1 MAKFAGRLSIDIT
14 FDSLIRIE
22 RNNCSGVQVRYK
34 KLMSTTVYELT
45 KLAYVETKTTQSL
58 FLSIE
63 L

>member
-14 FDSLIRIE
+14 FDTLIHIE
-22 RNNCSGVQVRYK
+22 QNNCSGVQVRYK
-34 KLMSTTVYELT
+34 KLMSTTVCELT